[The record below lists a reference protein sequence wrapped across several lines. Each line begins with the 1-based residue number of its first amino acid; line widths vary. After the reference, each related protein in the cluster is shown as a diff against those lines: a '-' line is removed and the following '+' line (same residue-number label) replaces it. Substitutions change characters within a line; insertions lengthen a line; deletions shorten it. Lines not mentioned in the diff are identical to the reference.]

1 MIDPNSPQPPA
12 RPPVSARDLAT
23 GHSATEIASA
33 AIAKAEPLLAHA
45 DALPVGTKLGEFE
58 VLSLLGVGGFGMV
71 YRAYDHSLHRTVAI
85 KEYMPSAMAGRS
97 QGLTMAT
104 RSSTDQQTLITG
116 LRSFVSE
123 ARLLA
128 QFDHPSLVKVYR
140 FWEANNTAY
149 MAMPLYRGVTL
160 RQARLLLQRPPS
172 EEWLR
177 TVLWAIL
184 GALEYLHEN
193 NIVHRDVSPDNI
205 FLQEL
210 GPPVLLD
217 LGAARRTISETSHR
231 HTAILKV
238 NYAPIEQY
246 AGAGDMRQGPWTDL
260 YSVAAVVHGCLCN
273 EPPLPATFRVLRD
286 RMPTFTSVAK
296 TVENHFGQTYSD
308 EFVATVEHAMAIQP
322 QNRPQSVQAFR
333 DEMNLQPPEDIQ
345 HFAWAEGFSVFST
358 LAAAPADS
366 AAEHAT
372 AERQKA
378 RTQTADMTPTQD
390 TRFEPD
396 RTILMAHPSVTH
408 GPEQTP
414 TPDTRFEPDNTIV
427 MARPSATKE
436 PQRAPIPDTGFEPD
450 RTILMPHPSVSHV
463 HDQAEFSATQVLAP
477 ESAKSLEELAPAAV
491 ASASKPN
498 RWLFAGAVCVGLIGL
513 GLWFAGSGDGSYMGS
528 NDPGGT
534 MASRTLPIP
543 VPETGSGSETIL
555 PASPSPSAAAS
566 APAVVTADATALA
579 TAMAASQAATAVAAP
594 ATAASAAVAVASA
607 PLPAASAAQTATQN
621 TASAAARRAA
631 QAARLSSSAPSA
643 PQTAATSTPSDSPAQ
658 TNNNPRI
665 EPTSASAPARA
676 PVATVATTPARASP
690 QTACAEASFL
700 TRPMCIFN
708 ECEKPEFTRLPFCV
722 ENRRR
727 LVESQQRNQNQ

>member
-1 MIDPNSPQPPA
+1 MIAPSSTPPLAGPLVSVRDPASGH
-12 RPPVSARDLAT
+12 SA
-23 GHSATEIASA
+23 SATEIASA
-33 AIAKAEPLLAHA
+33 AIAKAEPVLAHA

-58 VLSLLGVGGFGMV
+58 ILSLLGVGGFGMV

-149 MAMPLYRGVTL
+149 MSMPLYRGVTL
-160 RQARLLLQRPPS
+160 RQARLLMQRPPS

-184 GALEYLHEN
+184 GALKYLHEN

-296 TVENHFGQTYSD
+296 TVESHFGQTYSHA
-308 EFVATVEHAMAIQP
+308 FVATIEHAMAIQP
-322 QNRPQSVQAFR
+322 QNRPQSVQAFC
-333 DEMNLQPPEDIQ
+333 DEMNLLPPDDVQ
-345 HFAWAEGFSVFST
+345 RFVWAEGLSGFSP
-358 LAAAPADS
+358 LMAAASTGVASEDT
-366 AAEHAT
+366 AT
-372 AERQKA
+372 ERK
-378 RTQTADMTPTQD
+378 RSGSKTADLSPTLD
-390 TRFEPD
+390 TSFEPE
-396 RTILMAHPSVTH
+396 H
-408 GPEQTP
+408 
-414 TPDTRFEPDNTIV
+414 
-427 MARPSATKE
+427 
-436 PQRAPIPDTGFEPD
+436 
-450 RTILMPHPSVSHV
+450 TILMPHPSVAQGREQVELSPI
-463 HDQAEFSATQVLAP
+463 DEPEFSGIGDSVPAAQEPAPIASQPPKITDGTGVVGMPKSNRWILAGAICVAVVGLALWLAGSGAGSFMGSKDLN
-477 ESAKSLEELAPAAV
+477 SAKSSAE
-491 ASASKPN
+491 ASAK
-498 RWLFAGAVCVGLIGL
+498 
-513 GLWFAGSGDGSYMGS
+513 
-528 NDPGGT
+528 GT
-534 MASRTLPIP
+534 RPLS
-543 VPETGSGSETIL
+543 VPETGPGSETII
-555 PASPSPSAAAS
+555 SVKPSPSITAAADASSVAQTATASLSASAPGAATSAPVVAAS
-566 APAVVTADATALA
+566 APL
-579 TAMAASQAATAVAAP
+579 
-594 ATAASAAVAVASA
+594 SA
-607 PLPAASAAQTATQN
+607 
-621 TASAAARRAA
+621 ASAAARRAA
-631 QAARLSSSAPSA
+631 QAAKLPSSADSPSQA
-643 PQTAATSTPSDSPAQ
+643 SVGTVNASTSTGATSPG
-658 TNNNPRI
+658 NNNQRS
-665 EPTSASAPARA
+665 EPASVAAPARA
-676 PVATVATTPARASP
+676 PVSGVAPATAAAPARGGP
-690 QTACAEASFL
+690 QAACSEANFL

-708 ECEKPEFTRLPFCV
+708 ECEKPEYTKLPFCV

-727 LVESQQRNQNQ
+727 LQENQQRNQNQ

>member
-1 MIDPNSPQPPA
+1 MNDPLAPNQLPTPA
-12 RPPVSARDLAT
+12 PHHGESAAQVSVGVSA
-23 GHSATEIASA
+23 HPSATEIASA
-33 AIAKAEPLLAHA
+33 AIAKAEPVLAHA

-149 MAMPLYRGVTL
+149 MSMPLYRGVTL

-184 GALEYLHEN
+184 GALKYLHEN

-217 LGAARRTISETSHR
+217 LGAARRTITETSHR

-260 YSVAAVVHGCLCN
+260 YSVAAVIHGCLCN

-286 RMPTFTSVAK
+286 RMPTFSSVAK
-296 TVENHFGQTYSD
+296 TVESHFGQTYTD
-308 EFVATVEHAMAIQP
+308 EFVATIERAMAIQP
-322 QNRPQSVQAFR
+322 QNRPQSVQAFC
-333 DEMNLQPPEDIQ
+333 DEMGLQPPEDIQ
-345 HFAWAEGFSVFST
+345 HFAWAEGISVFTPLTAIPSAQ
-358 LAAAPADS
+358 LAS
-366 AAEHAT
+366 EGGAAEPS
-372 AERQKA
+372 ERLSK
-378 RTQTADMTPTQD
+378 TADLSPTLD
-390 TRFEPD
+390 TSFEP
-396 RTILMAHPSVTH
+396 
-408 GPEQTP
+408 E
-414 TPDTRFEPDNTIV
+414 
-427 MARPSATKE
+427 
-436 PQRAPIPDTGFEPD
+436 
-450 RTILMPHPSVSHV
+450 RTILMPHPSVA
-463 HDQAEFSATQVLAP
+463 QARERVELSPAQDSVFSGLAESVPAVQAPELPSANPSDSATLA
-477 ESAKSLEELAPAAV
+477 ET
-491 ASASKPN
+491 ASISKPKG
-498 RWLFAGAVCVGLIGL
+498 WLFAAAAAVGIIGL
-513 GLWFAGSGDGSYMGS
+513 ALWLGAGSFMGS
-528 NDPGGT
+528 KDAGSVVAT
-534 MASRTLPIP
+534 RALP
-543 VPETGSGSETIL
+543 VPETGPGSETII

-566 APAVVTADATALA
+566 VAIA
-579 TAMAASQAATAVAAP
+579 AASASAAAP
-594 ATAASAAVAVASA
+594 AQAAVASAAAAATVGVASA
-607 PLPAASAAQTATQN
+607 PLSAASVAQAAASAT
-621 TASAAARRAA
+621 ARRAA
-631 QAARLSSSAPSA
+631 QAAKMPS
-643 PQTAATSTPSDSPAQ
+643 STPSSGITASTTSTTSPSAD
-658 TNNNPRI
+658 
-665 EPTSASAPARA
+665 TSASNSNQRSEPAPGTVPARTSA
-676 PVATVATTPARASP
+676 SNVATTPARGGP
-690 QTACAEASFL
+690 QAACAEANFL
-700 TRPMCIFN
+700 IRPMCIFN

>member
-1 MIDPNSPQPPA
+1 MIDPTPPQQPT
-12 RPPVSARDLAT
+12 RPLDSIRDADA
-23 GHSATEIASA
+23 GYSQSATEIASA
-33 AIAKAEPLLAHA
+33 AIAKAEPALAHA

-149 MAMPLYRGVTL
+149 MSMPLYRGVTL

-260 YSVAAVVHGCLCN
+260 YSVAAVVHGCMCN

-296 TVENHFGQTYSD
+296 TVESHFGQTYSD

-333 DEMNLQPPEDIQ
+333 DEMNLLPPEDIQ
-345 HFAWAEGFSVFST
+345 HFAWAEGFSAF
-358 LAAAPADS
+358 APLTAGS
-366 AAEHAT
+366 AADLGTEEVAT
-372 AERQKA
+372 ERKKPA
-378 RTQTADMTPTQD
+378 TKTADMTPTLD
-390 TRFEPD
+390 TSFEPD
-396 RTILMAHPSVTH
+396 RTVVM
-408 GPEQTP
+408 P
-414 TPDTRFEPDNTIV
+414 TADISFEPE
-427 MARPSATKE
+427 S
-436 PQRAPIPDTGFEPD
+436 
-450 RTILMPHPSVSHV
+450 TILMPHPSMAHSRDRV
-463 HDQAEFSATQVLAP
+463 EFSAMQAP
-477 ESAKSLEELAPAAV
+477 QFSGTANSVPAAQTHAPKSSKPLENAQLPGAV
-491 ASASKPN
+491 TASKPN
-498 RWLFAGAVCVGLIGL
+498 RWLFAGAVGVGLIGL
-513 GLWFAGSGDGSYMGS
+513 ALWLGGSGGGSSMGS
-528 NDPGGT
+528 KDPGDT
-534 MASRTLPIP
+534 SATRPLP
-543 VPETGSGSETIL
+543 VPETGPGSETIIS
-555 PASPSPSAAAS
+555 ASPSPSVAAS
-566 APAVVTADATALA
+566 AAALA
-579 TAMAASQAATAVAAP
+579 ASANVTPLAQVTSASAA
-594 ATAASAAVAVASA
+594 ATAASAPVAVASA
-607 PLPAASAAQTATQN
+607 PLSAASSAQLA
-621 TASAAARRAA
+621 ASAAARRAA
-631 QAARLSSSAPSA
+631 LAAKLPSTASSASP
-643 PQTAATSTPSDSPAQ
+643 TAATSNPTDSTSQ
-658 TNNNPRI
+658 TNNSQRI
-665 EPTSASAPARA
+665 EPPSGSVPARA
-676 PVATVATTPARASP
+676 PAAPVAPTPVRGGP
-690 QTACAEASFL
+690 QVACAEASFL

>member
-1 MIDPNSPQPPA
+1 MIDPSLPQPPA
-12 RPPVSARDLAT
+12 QPPVPASPGLSALPAGAPAAT
-23 GHSATEIASA
+23 ASATEIASA
-33 AIAKAEPLLAHA
+33 AMAKREPPLMHA

-58 VLSLLGVGGFGMV
+58 ILSLLGVGGFGMV

-149 MAMPLYRGVTL
+149 MSMPLYRGMTL
-160 RQARLLLQRPPS
+160 RQARSLLRSPPT

-184 GALEYLHEN
+184 GALKYLHEN

-217 LGAARRTISETSHR
+217 LGAARRTITDTSHR

-260 YSVAAVVHGCLCN
+260 YSVAAVIHGCLCN

-296 TVENHFGQTYSD
+296 TVETHFGQLYSA
-308 EFVATVEHAMAIQP
+308 EFVRAIEHAMAIQP
-322 QNRPQSVQAFR
+322 QNRPQSVQDFC
-333 DEMNLQPPEDIQ
+333 DEMNLHPPEDIQ
-345 HFAWAEGFSVFST
+345 RFAWADGIST
-358 LAAAPADS
+358 FAALAAADPP
-366 AAEHAT
+366 AAEPPA
-372 AERQKA
+372 AEQAEA
-378 RTQTADMTPTQD
+378 RGKTADMSPTLD
-390 TRFEPD
+390 TSFEH
-396 RTILMAHPSVTH
+396 TV
-408 GPEQTP
+408 
-414 TPDTRFEPDNTIV
+414 
-427 MARPSATKE
+427 
-436 PQRAPIPDTGFEPD
+436 
-450 RTILMPHPSVSHV
+450 LMPHASPNHGKRADDTNESLPMSDPEFATMAEAPSSN
-463 HDQAEFSATQVLAP
+463 QASAAALKSATNVGTNI
-477 ESAKSLEELAPAAV
+477 
-491 ASASKPN
+491 N
-498 RWLFAGAVCVGLIGL
+498 RWVFALVACLGLIGL
-513 GLWFAGSGDGSYMGS
+513 GLWVGGGSTISVK
-528 NDPGGT
+528 NT
-534 MASRTLPIP
+534 EAVTASRSAP
-543 VPETGSGSETIL
+543 VPDSGPGSETIIASGPSV
-555 PASPSPSAAAS
+555 PASAVAKAASATQAMVPSPALGASAAAS
-566 APAVVTADATALA
+566 APAS
-579 TAMAASQAATAVAAP
+579 AASV
-594 ATAASAAVAVASA
+594 
-607 PLPAASAAQTATQN
+607 PLSAASAAQAAASAVARKAAAAAKMP
-621 TASAAARRAA
+621 ASAANTSQTATASTSANTKPEAA
-631 QAARLSSSAPSA
+631 TVGNEQRGESAPGTVPARQSA
-643 PQTAATSTPSDSPAQ
+643 NASTA
-658 TNNNPRI
+658 
-665 EPTSASAPARA
+665 APARGG
-676 PVATVATTPARASP
+676 P
-690 QTACAEASFL
+690 QAACAEANFL

-708 ECEKPEFTRLPFCV
+708 QCEKPEFTKLPFCV

-727 LVESQQRNQNQ
+727 LQESQRNQNQ

>member
-1 MIDPNSPQPPA
+1 MIDPFDPQQTTKLTVSTGDPA
-12 RPPVSARDLAT
+12 AGRSATA
-23 GHSATEIASA
+23 SSTEIASA

-149 MAMPLYRGVTL
+149 MSMPLYRGVTL

-177 TVLWAIL
+177 IVLWAIL
-184 GALEYLHEN
+184 GALKYLHEN

-217 LGAARRTISETSHR
+217 LGAARRTITETSHR

-260 YSVAAVVHGCLCN
+260 YSVAAVIHGCLCN

-296 TVENHFGQTYSD
+296 TVESHFGPSYSD
-308 EFVATVEHAMAIQP
+308 EFVAAIEHAMAIQP
-322 QNRPQSVQAFR
+322 QNRPQSVQAFC
-333 DEMNLQPPEDIQ
+333 DEMALLPPEDIQ
-345 HFAWAEGFSVFST
+345 AFAWAESFSVFSP
-358 LAAAPADS
+358 LMALS
-366 AAEHAT
+366 ASESTPEVAT
-372 AERQKA
+372 AEPIKPS
-378 RTQTADMTPTQD
+378 TKTADLSPTQD
-390 TRFEPD
+390 MSAD
-396 RTILMAHPSVTH
+396 
-408 GPEQTP
+408 PE
-414 TPDTRFEPDNTIV
+414 
-427 MARPSATKE
+427 
-436 PQRAPIPDTGFEPD
+436 
-450 RTILMPHPSVSHV
+450 RTILMPHPSVAQGRERVEVEPMS
-463 HDQAEFSATQVLAP
+463 DPEFSGLG
-477 ESAKSLEELAPAAV
+477 ESVPGSDTFVSAPARTT
-491 ASASKPN
+491 SESSKSPKQN
-498 RWLFAGAVCVGLIGL
+498 RWLFAGVVCAGLLGL
-513 GLWFAGSGDGSYMGS
+513 GLWLGGGSLMGS
-528 NDPGGT
+528 KEG
-534 MASRTLPIP
+534 ASAVTTRPLP
-543 VPETGSGSETIL
+543 VPETGPGSETIIAST
-555 PASPSPSAAAS
+555 PATTASAAAS
-566 APAVVTADATALA
+566 NASA
-579 TAMAASQAATAVAAP
+579 AASGSVL
-594 ATAASAAVAVASA
+594 AASAASGAASAATSVASA
-607 PLPAASAAQTATQN
+607 PVLAASAPVSAASAAQAA
-621 TASAAARRAA
+621 ASATARRATL
-631 QAARLSSSAPSA
+631 AAAKPPSSAPSVGQAAGTTANTSAQSDNAALNNSQRTDPA
-643 PQTAATSTPSDSPAQ
+643 PGTVPARMPASTAASQ
-658 TNNNPRI
+658 
-665 EPTSASAPARA
+665 PARGG
-676 PVATVATTPARASP
+676 P
-690 QTACAEASFL
+690 QAACAEANFL

-708 ECEKPEFTRLPFCV
+708 ECEKPEFTKLPFCV
-722 ENRRR
+722 ENRKR
-727 LVESQQRNQNQ
+727 LQDSQRNQNQ

>member
-1 MIDPNSPQPPA
+1 MIDPTSPQPPA
-12 RPPVSARDLAT
+12 RPLVSARDPAA
-23 GHSATEIASA
+23 GHSAHASATEIASA
-33 AIAKAEPLLAHA
+33 AIAKAEPVLAHA
-45 DALPVGTKLGEFE
+45 DALPDGTKLGEFE
-58 VLSLLGVGGFGMV
+58 ILSLLGVGGFGMV

-149 MAMPLYRGVTL
+149 MSMPLYRGVTL
-160 RQARLLLQRPPS
+160 RQARLLLQRPPT

-184 GALEYLHEN
+184 GALKYLHEN

-260 YSVAAVVHGCLCN
+260 YSVAAVVHGCMCN

-286 RMPTFTSVAK
+286 RMPTFSSVAK
-296 TVENHFGQTYSD
+296 TVEAHFGQTYSD
-308 EFVATVEHAMAIQP
+308 EFVATIEHAMAIQP
-322 QNRPQSVQAFR
+322 QNRPQSVQAFC
-333 DEMNLQPPEDIQ
+333 DEMALESPEDIQ
-345 HFAWAEGFSVFST
+345 RFVWADGFSAFAALT
-358 LAAAPADS
+358 EQAAAELSTED
-366 AAEHAT
+366 AAAT
-372 AERQKA
+372 RKKPGSK
-378 RTQTADMTPTQD
+378 TADLTPTLD
-390 TRFEPD
+390 TNFEP
-396 RTILMAHPSVTH
+396 
-408 GPEQTP
+408 E
-414 TPDTRFEPDNTIV
+414 
-427 MARPSATKE
+427 
-436 PQRAPIPDTGFEPD
+436 
-450 RTILMPHPSVSHV
+450 RTILMPHPSVAQGQERVELSAME
-463 HDQAEFSATQVLAP
+463 DSEFSGIGNSVPDAQAVAP
-477 ESAKSLEELAPAAV
+477 KSSKSSKSAKPPRQV
-491 ASASKPN
+491 TASKPN

-513 GLWFAGSGDGSYMGS
+513 ALWLGGSGGGSLMGS
-528 NDPGGT
+528 KNSSGT
-534 MASRTLPIP
+534 SATRPLP
-543 VPETGSGSETIL
+543 VPETGPGSETIIS
-555 PASPSPSAAAS
+555 ASPSPSAAAS
-566 APAVVTADATALA
+566 ATALPSADATALVP
-579 TAMAASQAATAVAAP
+579 S
-594 ATAASAAVAVASA
+594 AVASA
-607 PLPAASAAQTATQN
+607 PVAAASTPLSAASAAQAA
-621 TASAAARRAA
+621 ASAAARRAA
-631 QAARLSSSAPSA
+631 LAAKLPSSAASA
-643 PQTAATSTPSDSPAQ
+643 SQSAAANPNTPADAAATGNNQRSEPAPG
-658 TNNNPRI
+658 TVPARM
-665 EPTSASAPARA
+665 PTSNAATAPAPARS
-676 PVATVATTPARASP
+676 SP
-690 QTACAEASFL
+690 QAACAEANFF

-722 ENRRR
+722 ENRKR
-727 LVESQQRNQNQ
+727 LVESQQRNQNP

>member
-1 MIDPNSPQPPA
+1 MIDPSPPQPPA
-12 RPPVSARDLAT
+12 RPLVSARDPAE
-23 GHSATEIASA
+23 GHSVHASATEIASA
-33 AIAKAEPLLAHA
+33 AIAKAEPVLAHA

-58 VLSLLGVGGFGMV
+58 ILSLLGVGGFGMV

-149 MAMPLYRGVTL
+149 MSMPLYRGVTL
-160 RQARLLLQRPPS
+160 RQARLLLQRPPN

-184 GALEYLHEN
+184 GALKYLHEN

-217 LGAARRTISETSHR
+217 LGAARRTITETSHR

-296 TVENHFGQTYSD
+296 TVESHFGQTYSD
-308 EFVATVEHAMAIQP
+308 GFVAAIEHAMAIQP
-322 QNRPQSVQAFR
+322 QNRQQSVQAFC
-333 DEMNLQPPEDIQ
+333 DEMNLAAPEDIQ
-345 HFAWAEGFSVFST
+345 RFAWAEGFSAFAPLTAMPSAE
-358 LAAAPADS
+358 LAAEDT
-366 AAEHAT
+366 AA
-372 AERQKA
+372 A
-378 RTQTADMTPTQD
+378 RKKPGTKTADLTPTLD
-390 TRFEPD
+390 TSFEP
-396 RTILMAHPSVTH
+396 
-408 GPEQTP
+408 E
-414 TPDTRFEPDNTIV
+414 
-427 MARPSATKE
+427 
-436 PQRAPIPDTGFEPD
+436 
-450 RTILMPHPSVSHV
+450 RTILMPHPSVAQGRERV
-463 HDQAEFSATQVLAP
+463 ELAAADDPEFSGIGNSV
-477 ESAKSLEELAPAAV
+477 PAAQALATKPAKPPKKV
-491 ASASKPN
+491 KPPGPPTASKPN

-513 GLWFAGSGDGSYMGS
+513 GLWLGGGSLTGSKDSGS
-528 NDPGGT
+528 SVATRP
-534 MASRTLPIP
+534 LP
-543 VPETGSGSETIL
+543 VPESGPGSETIL
-555 PASPSPSAAAS
+555 PSSPNPSANSPVAAAS
-566 APAVVTADATALA
+566 AATP
-579 TAMAASQAATAVAAP
+579 AVAAL
-594 ATAASAAVAVASA
+594 TGASAPTLVASA
-607 PLPAASAAQTATQN
+607 PLSAASAAQAA
-621 TASAAARRAA
+621 ASAAARKAA
-631 QAARLSSSAPSA
+631 MVAKLPSSAASASPS
-643 PQTAATSTPSDSPAQ
+643 TAGV
-658 TNNNPRI
+658 TNAN
-665 EPTSASAPARA
+665 TSADTGAQSNGQRSDPAPSIAPAR
-676 PVATVATTPARASP
+676 TPASNGPNAPPRGGP
-690 QTACAEASFL
+690 QAACAEANFF

-708 ECEKPEFTRLPFCV
+708 ECEKPEFTKLPFCI

-727 LVESQQRNQNQ
+727 LQESQRNQN

>member
-1 MIDPNSPQPPA
+1 MIDPSSTQPLAGPLVSVRDPA
-12 RPPVSARDLAT
+12 S
-23 GHSATEIASA
+23 GHSASATEMASA

-58 VLSLLGVGGFGMV
+58 ILSLLGVGGFGMV

-149 MAMPLYRGVTL
+149 MSMPLYRGVTL
-160 RQARLLLQRPPS
+160 RQARLLMQRPPS

-184 GALEYLHEN
+184 GALKYLHEN

-296 TVENHFGQTYSD
+296 TVESHFGQTYSD
-308 EFVATVEHAMAIQP
+308 AFVSTIEHAMAIQP
-322 QNRPQSVQAFR
+322 QNRPQSVQAFC
-333 DEMNLQPPEDIQ
+333 DEMNLLPPDDVQ
-345 HFAWAEGFSVFST
+345 RFAWAEGLSGFSP
-358 LAAAPADS
+358 LMAAASTGLAPED
-366 AAEHAT
+366 AT
-372 AERQKA
+372 TERKQSGSK
-378 RTQTADMTPTQD
+378 TADLSPTVD
-390 TRFEPD
+390 NSFEP
-396 RTILMAHPSVTH
+396 
-408 GPEQTP
+408 E
-414 TPDTRFEPDNTIV
+414 
-427 MARPSATKE
+427 
-436 PQRAPIPDTGFEPD
+436 
-450 RTILMPHPSVSHV
+450 RTILMPHPSVEQGRERVELSPM
-463 HDQAEFSATQVLAP
+463 DDPEFSGLGDSVLAAQ
-477 ESAKSLEELAPAAV
+477 ESATNPPQKKITDGAGIFGMPKS
-491 ASASKPN
+491 N
-498 RWLFAGAVCVGLIGL
+498 RWVFAGAICVAVVGLA
-513 GLWFAGSGDGSYMGS
+513 LWLAGSGAGSSMGS
-528 NDPGGT
+528 KDLNSAKATRP
-534 MASRTLPIP
+534 LP
-543 VPETGSGSETIL
+543 VPETGPGSETII
-555 PASPSPSAAAS
+555 SVKPSPSITAAADVSAVAQSATASSSASAPGAAAS
-566 APAVVTADATALA
+566 APVVA
-579 TAMAASQAATAVAAP
+579 
-594 ATAASAAVAVASA
+594 ASA
-607 PLPAASAAQTATQN
+607 PLSAASAAQTA
-621 TASAAARRAA
+621 ASAAARRAA
-631 QAARLSSSAPSA
+631 QAAKLSSSAANP
-643 PQTAATSTPSDSPAQ
+643 SPAAEGTGNASTSAGGTVPGNSNQ
-658 TNNNPRI
+658 RS
-665 EPTSASAPARA
+665 EPTPVAAPARA
-676 PVATVATTPARASP
+676 PVTGAATAAAPARSGP
-690 QTACAEASFL
+690 QAACAEANFL

-708 ECEKPEFTRLPFCV
+708 ECEKPEFTKLPFCV

-727 LVESQQRNQNQ
+727 LQESQRNQNQ

>member
-1 MIDPNSPQPPA
+1 MIDPTPPQPPT
-12 RPPVSARDLAT
+12 RPLDGTRDAAA
-23 GHSATEIASA
+23 GHSQSATEIASA
-33 AIAKAEPLLAHA
+33 AIAKAEPALAHA

-58 VLSLLGVGGFGMV
+58 ILSLLGVGGFGMV

-149 MAMPLYRGVTL
+149 MSMPLYRGVTL

-217 LGAARRTISETSHR
+217 LGAARRTMSETSHR

-260 YSVAAVVHGCLCN
+260 YSVAAVVHGCMCN

-296 TVENHFGQTYSD
+296 TVESHFGQTYSH

-322 QNRPQSVQAFR
+322 QNRPQSVQAFC
-333 DEMNLQPPEDIQ
+333 DEMNLLPPEDIQ
-345 HFAWAEGFSVFST
+345 HFAWAEGFSAF
-358 LAAAPADS
+358 APLTAGS
-366 AAEHAT
+366 AADLGTEEVAT
-372 AERQKA
+372 ERKKPA
-378 RTQTADMTPTQD
+378 TKTADMTPTLD
-390 TRFEPD
+390 TSFEPD
-396 RTILMAHPSVTH
+396 RTVVM
-408 GPEQTP
+408 P
-414 TPDTRFEPDNTIV
+414 TADISFEP
-427 MARPSATKE
+427 E
-436 PQRAPIPDTGFEPD
+436 
-450 RTILMPHPSVSHV
+450 RTILIPHPSVAHSRDRV
-463 HDQAEFSATQVLAP
+463 EFSAMEAP
-477 ESAKSLEELAPAAV
+477 QFSGTANSVPAAQTHAPTSSKPLENAKTPGAV
-491 ASASKPN
+491 TASKPN
-498 RWLFAGAVCVGLIGL
+498 RWLFAGAVGVGLIGL
-513 GLWFAGSGDGSYMGS
+513 ALWLGGSGGGSSIGS
-528 NDPGGT
+528 KDPGDT
-534 MASRTLPIP
+534 SATRPLP
-543 VPETGSGSETIL
+543 VPETGPGSETIIS
-555 PASPSPSAAAS
+555 ASPSPSVAASAAAAAAS
-566 APAVVTADATALA
+566 ANATPLAQVTSAS
-579 TAMAASQAATAVAAP
+579 AA
-594 ATAASAAVAVASA
+594 ATAASAPVAVASA
-607 PLPAASAAQTATQN
+607 PLSAASSAQLA
-621 TASAAARRAA
+621 ASAAARRAA
-631 QAARLSSSAPSA
+631 LAAKLPSTASSASP
-643 PQTAATSTPSDSPAQ
+643 TAATSNPTDSTSQ
-658 TNNNPRI
+658 TNNSQRI
-665 EPTSASAPARA
+665 EPALGSVPARA
-676 PVATVATTPARASP
+676 PAAPTAPTPVRGGP
-690 QTACAEASFL
+690 QIACAEASFL

>member
-1 MIDPNSPQPPA
+1 MIDSNSAQPPA
-12 RPPVSARDLAT
+12 GPPARARDPAA

-85 KEYMPSAMAGRS
+85 KEYMPAAMAGRS

-149 MAMPLYRGVTL
+149 MSMPLYRGVTL
-160 RQARLLLQRPPS
+160 RQARLLLHRPPS

-345 HFAWAEGFSVFST
+345 HFAWAEGFSVFSPLT
-358 LAAAPADS
+358 PVSPADLSPES
-366 AAEHAT
+366 ATTES
-372 AERQKA
+372 QNA
-378 RTQTADMTPTQD
+378 RTQTADMTPTLD
-390 TRFEPD
+390 TSFEPD
-396 RTILMAHPSVTH
+396 RTILMALPSVAQ
-408 GPEQTP
+408 GPKQTP
-414 TPDTRFEPDNTIV
+414 APDTH
-427 MARPSATKE
+427 
-436 PQRAPIPDTGFEPD
+436 FEPD
-450 RTILMPHPSVSHV
+450 RTILMPYPSMAHSRDRVELPAT
-463 HDQAEFSATQVLAP
+463 QAPAPEFSNPPEESTALRVAT
-477 ESAKSLEELAPAAV
+477 
-491 ASASKPN
+491 SKPN
-498 RWLFAGAVCVGLIGL
+498 RWLFAGVVCVGLIGL
-513 GLWFAGSGDGSYMGS
+513 GLWLAGSGDGSFMGS
-528 NDPGGT
+528 NRPSGT
-534 MASRTLPIP
+534 MASRTLPVP
-543 VPETGSGSETIL
+543 VPETGPGSEMIL
-555 PASPSPSAAAS
+555 PASPSPAATAS
-566 APAVVTADATALA
+566 ATAAPAADSKALPKA
-579 TAMAASQAATAVAAP
+579 IAESQAATAALSP
-594 ATAASAAVAVASA
+594 ATAASAPVAVASA
-607 PLPAASAAQTATQN
+607 PLSAASVAQAAAQ
-621 TASAAARRAA
+621 SAARRAA
-631 QAARLSSSAPSA
+631 LAAKLPSSGAIASQAG
-643 PQTAATSTPSDSPAQ
+643 ATITPPESTAQ

-665 EPTSASAPARA
+665 ESASTSAPARA
-676 PVATVATTPARASP
+676 PAPPARASP

>member
-1 MIDPNSPQPPA
+1 MIDPTPPQQPT
-12 RPPVSARDLAT
+12 RPLDSIRDADA
-23 GHSATEIASA
+23 GYSQSATEIASA
-33 AIAKAEPLLAHA
+33 AIAKAEPALAHA

-149 MAMPLYRGVTL
+149 MSMPLYRGVTL

-260 YSVAAVVHGCLCN
+260 YSVAAVVHGCMCN

-296 TVENHFGQTYSD
+296 TVESHFGQTYSD

-333 DEMNLQPPEDIQ
+333 DEMNLLPPEDIQ
-345 HFAWAEGFSVFST
+345 HFAWAEGFSAF
-358 LAAAPADS
+358 APLTAGS
-366 AAEHAT
+366 AADLGTEEVAT
-372 AERQKA
+372 ERKKPA
-378 RTQTADMTPTQD
+378 TKTADMTPTLD
-390 TRFEPD
+390 TSFEPD
-396 RTILMAHPSVTH
+396 RTVVM
-408 GPEQTP
+408 P
-414 TPDTRFEPDNTIV
+414 TADISFEPE
-427 MARPSATKE
+427 S
-436 PQRAPIPDTGFEPD
+436 
-450 RTILMPHPSVSHV
+450 TILMPHPSMAHSRDRV
-463 HDQAEFSATQVLAP
+463 EFSAMQAP
-477 ESAKSLEELAPAAV
+477 QFSGTANSVPAAQTHAPKSSKPLENAQLPGAV
-491 ASASKPN
+491 TASKPN
-498 RWLFAGAVCVGLIGL
+498 RWLFAGAVGVGLIGL
-513 GLWFAGSGDGSYMGS
+513 ALWLGGSGGGSSMGS
-528 NDPGGT
+528 KDPGDT
-534 MASRTLPIP
+534 SATRPLP
-543 VPETGSGSETIL
+543 VPETGPGSETIIS
-555 PASPSPSAAAS
+555 ASPSPSVAAS
-566 APAVVTADATALA
+566 AAALA
-579 TAMAASQAATAVAAP
+579 ASANVTPLAQVTSASAA
-594 ATAASAAVAVASA
+594 ATAASAPVAVASA
-607 PLPAASAAQTATQN
+607 PLSAASSAQLA
-621 TASAAARRAA
+621 ASAAARRAA
-631 QAARLSSSAPSA
+631 LAAKLPSTASSASP
-643 PQTAATSTPSDSPAQ
+643 TAATSNPTDSTSQ
-658 TNNNPRI
+658 TNNSQRI
-665 EPTSASAPARA
+665 EPPSGSVPARA
-676 PVATVATTPARASP
+676 PAAPTAPTPVRGGP
-690 QTACAEASFL
+690 QVACAEASFL

>member
-1 MIDPNSPQPPA
+1 MIDSTSPQPPT
-12 RPPVSARDLAT
+12 RPLVSSRDPGA
-23 GHSATEIASA
+23 GHSHSHSASEIASA
-33 AIAKAEPLLAHA
+33 AIAKAEPVLAHA

-58 VLSLLGVGGFGMV
+58 ILSLLGVGGFGMV

-149 MAMPLYRGVTL
+149 MSMPLYRGVTL
-160 RQARLLLQRPPS
+160 RQARLLLPRPPS

-205 FLQEL
+205 FLQDL

-260 YSVAAVVHGCLCN
+260 YSMAAVVHGCLCN

-322 QNRPQSVQAFR
+322 QNRPQSVRAFF

-345 HFAWAEGFSVFST
+345 HFVWAEGFSVFSA
-358 LAAAPADS
+358 LAPASPADLAPDDAS
-366 AAEHAT
+366 

-378 RTQTADMTPTQD
+378 RTQTADMTPTLD
-390 TRFEPD
+390 TSFEPD
-396 RTILMAHPSVTH
+396 STI
-408 GPEQTP
+408 
-414 TPDTRFEPDNTIV
+414 I
-427 MARPSATKE
+427 MARPSAAKE
-436 PQRAPIPDTGFEPD
+436 PQRAPLADISFEPD
-450 RTILMPHPSVSHV
+450 RTILMPRPSVAHSR
-463 HDQAEFSATQVLAP
+463 DRDEFSATQVLAP
-477 ESAKSLEELAPAAV
+477 ESSKPPEELPPPGATT
-491 ASASKPN
+491 ASKPN
-498 RWLFAGAVCVGLIGL
+498 RWLFAGAVCVALIGL
-513 GLWFAGSGDGSYMGS
+513 GLWLAGSGDGSSSGAKE
-528 NDPGGT
+528 PGGT
-534 MASRTLPIP
+534 MATRTLS
-543 VPETGSGSETIL
+543 VPETGPGSETIL
-555 PASPSPSAAAS
+555 SASPSPSPTASATVATTADSTALPTAIAASQAVATAVLAPAVAAS
-566 APAVVTADATALA
+566 APVALA
-579 TAMAASQAATAVAAP
+579 SAALS
-594 ATAASAAVAVASA
+594 AASA
-607 PLPAASAAQTATQN
+607 TQ
-621 TASAAARRAA
+621 AAARRAA
-631 QAARLSSSAPSA
+631 LAAKLPSPA
-643 PQTAATSTPSDSPAQ
+643 ASTPQVAATGTPPDSTAQ
-658 TNNNPRI
+658 TNNSQRV
-665 EPTSASAPARA
+665 EPAPGSVPARA
-676 PVATVATTPARASP
+676 PVATAATTPARASP
-690 QTACAEASFL
+690 QAACAEASFL

-708 ECEKPEFTRLPFCV
+708 ECEKPEFTRLTFCI

-727 LVESQQRNQNQ
+727 LVESQQRNQNP

>member
-1 MIDPNSPQPPA
+1 MIDSNSAQPPA
-12 RPPVSARDLAT
+12 GPPVSARDPTA

-85 KEYMPSAMAGRS
+85 KEYMPAAMAGRS

-149 MAMPLYRGVTL
+149 MSMPLYRGVTL
-160 RQARLLLQRPPS
+160 RQARLLLHRPPS

-345 HFAWAEGFSVFST
+345 HFAWAEGFSVFSPLT
-358 LAAAPADS
+358 PVSPADLSPES
-366 AAEHAT
+366 ATTEP
-372 AERQKA
+372 QKA
-378 RTQTADMTPTQD
+378 RTQTADMTPTLD
-390 TRFEPD
+390 TSFEPD
-396 RTILMAHPSVTH
+396 RTILMALPSVAQ
-408 GPEQTP
+408 GPKQTP
-414 TPDTRFEPDNTIV
+414 APDTH
-427 MARPSATKE
+427 
-436 PQRAPIPDTGFEPD
+436 FEPD
-450 RTILMPHPSVSHV
+450 RTILMPHPSVAHSRDRV
-463 HDQAEFSATQVLAP
+463 EFPATQAPAPEFSNPPEESTPPRVAT
-477 ESAKSLEELAPAAV
+477 
-491 ASASKPN
+491 ASKPN
-498 RWLFAGAVCVGLIGL
+498 RWLFAGVVCVGLIGL
-513 GLWFAGSGDGSYMGS
+513 GLWLAGLGDGSFMGS
-528 NDPGGT
+528 NHPSGT
-534 MASRTLPIP
+534 MASRTLPVP
-543 VPETGSGSETIL
+543 VPETGPGSETIL
-555 PASPSPSAAAS
+555 PASPSPAATAS
-566 APAVVTADATALA
+566 ATAAPAADSKALPKA
-579 TAMAASQAATAVAAP
+579 IAESQAATAALPP
-594 ATAASAAVAVASA
+594 ATAASAPVAVASA
-607 PLPAASAAQTATQN
+607 PLSAASVAQA
-621 TASAAARRAA
+621 AA
-631 QAARLSSSAPSA
+631 QAAAKRAALAAKLPSSGAIASQAGV
-643 PQTAATSTPSDSPAQ
+643 TITPPDNTAQ

-665 EPTSASAPARA
+665 ESASTSAPARA
-676 PVATVATTPARASP
+676 PAVTAPAPPARASP
-690 QTACAEASFL
+690 QIACAEASFL

>member
-1 MIDPNSPQPPA
+1 MIDPSDPLQPAPVLAGGGNLADVADGANLADRASLPA
-12 RPPVSARDLAT
+12 GRGAT
-23 GHSATEIASA
+23 ASSTEIASA

-149 MAMPLYRGVTL
+149 MSMPLYRGVTL

-177 TVLWAIL
+177 IVLWAIL
-184 GALEYLHEN
+184 GALKYLHEN

-217 LGAARRTISETSHR
+217 LGAARRTITETSHR

-260 YSVAAVVHGCLCN
+260 YSVAAVIHGCLCN

-286 RMPTFTSVAK
+286 RMPTFSSVAK
-296 TVENHFGQTYSD
+296 TVESHFGQSYSD
-308 EFVATVEHAMAIQP
+308 EFVTAIEHAMAIQP
-322 QNRPQSVQAFR
+322 QNRPQSVQAFC
-333 DEMNLQPPEDIQ
+333 DEMALLPPEDIQ
-345 HFAWAEGFSVFST
+345 AFAWAESFSVFSP
-358 LAAAPADS
+358 LMAASGLPAT
-366 AAEHAT
+366 AEVAT
-372 AERQKA
+372 AERKKPV
-378 RTQTADMTPTQD
+378 TKTADLTPTRD
-390 TRFEPD
+390 MSID
-396 RTILMAHPSVTH
+396 
-408 GPEQTP
+408 PE
-414 TPDTRFEPDNTIV
+414 
-427 MARPSATKE
+427 
-436 PQRAPIPDTGFEPD
+436 
-450 RTILMPHPSVSHV
+450 RTILMPHPSVAQERERV
-463 HDQAEFSATQVLAP
+463 ELDALPDPEFSGLG
-477 ESAKSLEELAPAAV
+477 ESVPGEP
-491 ASASKPN
+491 SKTAQPGSEVSTPN
-498 RWLFAGAVCVGLIGL
+498 RRQNLWLLAGVVCVGLIGL
-513 GLWFAGSGDGSYMGS
+513 GLWLGGGSSTGSKDS
-528 NDPGGT
+528 
-534 MASRTLPIP
+534 ASSVATRPVP
-543 VPETGSGSETIL
+543 VPETGPGSETIIAST
-555 PASPSPSAAAS
+555 PALTASAATSNASAAAGG
-566 APAVVTADATALA
+566 
-579 TAMAASQAATAVAAP
+579 AMLAASAVGG
-594 ATAASAAVAVASA
+594 AASAATSSGTSTAST
-607 PLPAASAAQTATQN
+607 PLLAASTPLSAASAAQLA
-621 TASAAARRAA
+621 ASAAARRAA
-631 QAARLSSSAPSA
+631 LAAAKPPSAAASASPPAGATANTSAQSDSAASGISQNSQRSEPAPGTVPARLPASN
-643 PQTAATSTPSDSPAQ
+643 AA
-658 TNNNPRI
+658 
-665 EPTSASAPARA
+665 APARGG
-676 PVATVATTPARASP
+676 P
-690 QTACAEASFL
+690 QAACAEANFL

-708 ECEKPEFTRLPFCV
+708 ECEKPEFTKLPFCV

-727 LVESQQRNQNQ
+727 LQDSQRNQNQ

>member
-1 MIDPNSPQPPA
+1 MIDPTPPQQPT
-12 RPPVSARDLAT
+12 RPLDSIRDADA
-23 GHSATEIASA
+23 GYSQSATEIASA
-33 AIAKAEPLLAHA
+33 AIAKAEPALAHA

-149 MAMPLYRGVTL
+149 MSMPLYRGVTL

-260 YSVAAVVHGCLCN
+260 YSVAAVVHGCMCN

-296 TVENHFGQTYSD
+296 TVESHFGQTYSD

-333 DEMNLQPPEDIQ
+333 DEMNLLPPEDIQ
-345 HFAWAEGFSVFST
+345 HFAWAEGFSAF
-358 LAAAPADS
+358 APLTAGS
-366 AAEHAT
+366 AADLGTEEVAT
-372 AERQKA
+372 ERKKPA
-378 RTQTADMTPTQD
+378 TKTADMTPTLD
-390 TRFEPD
+390 TSFEPD
-396 RTILMAHPSVTH
+396 RTVVM
-408 GPEQTP
+408 P
-414 TPDTRFEPDNTIV
+414 TADISFEPE
-427 MARPSATKE
+427 S
-436 PQRAPIPDTGFEPD
+436 
-450 RTILMPHPSVSHV
+450 TILMPHPSMAHSRDRV
-463 HDQAEFSATQVLAP
+463 EFSAMQAP
-477 ESAKSLEELAPAAV
+477 QFSGTANSVPAAQTHAPKSSKPLENAQLPGAV
-491 ASASKPN
+491 TASKPN
-498 RWLFAGAVCVGLIGL
+498 RWLFAGAVGVGLIGL
-513 GLWFAGSGDGSYMGS
+513 ALWLGGSGGGSSMGS
-528 NDPGGT
+528 KDPGDT
-534 MASRTLPIP
+534 SATRPLP
-543 VPETGSGSETIL
+543 VPETGPGSETIIS
-555 PASPSPSAAAS
+555 ASPSPSVAAS
-566 APAVVTADATALA
+566 AAALA
-579 TAMAASQAATAVAAP
+579 TSANVTPLAQVTSASAA
-594 ATAASAAVAVASA
+594 ATAASAPVAVASA
-607 PLPAASAAQTATQN
+607 PLSAASSAQLA
-621 TASAAARRAA
+621 ASAAARRAA
-631 QAARLSSSAPSA
+631 LAAKLPSTASSASP
-643 PQTAATSTPSDSPAQ
+643 TAATSNPTDSTSQ
-658 TNNNPRI
+658 TNNSQRI
-665 EPTSASAPARA
+665 EPPSGSVPARA
-676 PVATVATTPARASP
+676 PAAPVAPTPVRGGP
-690 QTACAEASFL
+690 QVACAEASFL

>member
-1 MIDPNSPQPPA
+1 MIESTSPQQPA
-12 RPPVSARDLAT
+12 RPLANTRDAAA
-23 GHSATEIASA
+23 GHSQSATEIASA
-33 AIAKAEPLLAHA
+33 AIAKAEPALAHA

-58 VLSLLGVGGFGMV
+58 ILSLLGVGGFGMV

-149 MAMPLYRGVTL
+149 MSMPLYRGVTL

-184 GALEYLHEN
+184 GALKYLHEN

-296 TVENHFGQTYSD
+296 TVESHFGQTYSD

-322 QNRPQSVQAFR
+322 QNRPQSVQAFC
-333 DEMNLQPPEDIQ
+333 DEMNLLPPEDVQ
-345 HFAWAEGFSVFST
+345 HFAWAEGFSAFAPLT
-358 LAAAPADS
+358 AAS
-366 AAEHAT
+366 AAEVAIEEV
-372 AERQKA
+372 AKERKKPGSK
-378 RTQTADMTPTQD
+378 TADMTPTLD
-390 TRFEPD
+390 TSFEPD
-396 RTILMAHPSVTH
+396 STI
-408 GPEQTP
+408 
-414 TPDTRFEPDNTIV
+414 I
-427 MARPSATKE
+427 MARPSVSQGRERTPTPA
-436 PQRAPIPDTGFEPD
+436 TGFEAE
-450 RTILMPHPSVSHV
+450 RTILMPHPSVAHSRDRV
-463 HDQAEFSATQVLAP
+463 EFSAMEAPQFSGAANSVPAAQTLAP
-477 ESAKSLEELAPAAV
+477 KSSKPPENAKPPGAV
-491 ASASKPN
+491 TASKPN
-498 RWLFAGAVCVGLIGL
+498 RWLFAGAVGVGLIGL
-513 GLWFAGSGDGSYMGS
+513 ALWLGGSGGGLFMGS
-528 NDPGGT
+528 KDPGGT
-534 MASRTLPIP
+534 SATRPLP
-543 VPETGSGSETIL
+543 VPETGPGSETIIS
-555 PASPSPSAAAS
+555 ASPSPSVTASAAA
-566 APAVVTADATALA
+566 
-579 TAMAASQAATAVAAP
+579 AVASANATP
-594 ATAASAAVAVASA
+594 LAQVTSASASAAATAASAPVAVASA
-607 PLPAASAAQTATQN
+607 PLSAASAAQLA
-621 TASAAARRAA
+621 ASAAARRAA
-631 QAARLSSSAPSA
+631 LAAKLPSTASSASP
-643 PQTAATSTPSDSPAQ
+643 TAATSTPTDSTAQ
-658 TNNNPRI
+658 TNNSQRI
-665 EPTSASAPARA
+665 EPASGSVPARA
-676 PVATVATTPARASP
+676 PAVTAATTPARGGP
-690 QTACAEASFL
+690 QVACAEASFL

>member
-1 MIDPNSPQPPA
+1 MIDPTPPQQPT
-12 RPPVSARDLAT
+12 RPLDSIRDADA
-23 GHSATEIASA
+23 GYSQSATEIASA
-33 AIAKAEPLLAHA
+33 AIAKAEPALAHA

-58 VLSLLGVGGFGMV
+58 ILSLLGVGGFGMV

-149 MAMPLYRGVTL
+149 MSMPLYRGVTL

-260 YSVAAVVHGCLCN
+260 YSVAAVVHGCMCN

-296 TVENHFGQTYSD
+296 TVESHFGQTYSD

-333 DEMNLQPPEDIQ
+333 DEMNLLPPEDIQ
-345 HFAWAEGFSVFST
+345 HFAWAEGFSAF
-358 LAAAPADS
+358 APLTAGS
-366 AAEHAT
+366 AADLGTEEVAT
-372 AERQKA
+372 ERKKPA
-378 RTQTADMTPTQD
+378 TKTADMTPTLD
-390 TRFEPD
+390 TSFEPD
-396 RTILMAHPSVTH
+396 RTVVM
-408 GPEQTP
+408 P
-414 TPDTRFEPDNTIV
+414 TADISFEPE
-427 MARPSATKE
+427 S
-436 PQRAPIPDTGFEPD
+436 
-450 RTILMPHPSVSHV
+450 TILMPHPSMAHSRDRV
-463 HDQAEFSATQVLAP
+463 EFSAMQAP
-477 ESAKSLEELAPAAV
+477 QLSGTANSVPAAQTHAPKSSKPLENAQLPGAV
-491 ASASKPN
+491 TASKPN
-498 RWLFAGAVCVGLIGL
+498 RWLFAGAVGVGLIGL
-513 GLWFAGSGDGSYMGS
+513 ALWLGGSGGGSSMGS
-528 NDPGGT
+528 KDPGDT
-534 MASRTLPIP
+534 SATRPLP
-543 VPETGSGSETIL
+543 VPETGPGSETIIS
-555 PASPSPSAAAS
+555 ASPSPSVAAS
-566 APAVVTADATALA
+566 AAALA
-579 TAMAASQAATAVAAP
+579 ASANVTPLAQVTSASAA
-594 ATAASAAVAVASA
+594 ATAASAPVAVASA
-607 PLPAASAAQTATQN
+607 PLSAASSAQLA
-621 TASAAARRAA
+621 ASAAARRAA
-631 QAARLSSSAPSA
+631 LAAKLPSTASSASP
-643 PQTAATSTPSDSPAQ
+643 TAATSNPTDSTSQ
-658 TNNNPRI
+658 TNNSQRI
-665 EPTSASAPARA
+665 EPPSGSVPGRAPAA
-676 PVATVATTPARASP
+676 PVAPTPVRGGP
-690 QTACAEASFL
+690 QVACAEASFL

>member
-1 MIDPNSPQPPA
+1 MIDPTPPQQPT
-12 RPPVSARDLAT
+12 RPLDSIRDADA
-23 GHSATEIASA
+23 GYSQSATEIASA
-33 AIAKAEPLLAHA
+33 AIAKAEPALAHA

-149 MAMPLYRGVTL
+149 MSMPLYRGVTL
-160 RQARLLLQRPPS
+160 RQARLLMQRPPS

-260 YSVAAVVHGCLCN
+260 YSVAAVVHGCMCN

-296 TVENHFGQTYSD
+296 TVESHFGQTYSD

-333 DEMNLQPPEDIQ
+333 DEMNLLPPEDIQ
-345 HFAWAEGFSVFST
+345 HFAWAEGFSAF
-358 LAAAPADS
+358 APLTAGS
-366 AAEHAT
+366 AADLGTEEVAT
-372 AERQKA
+372 ERKKPA
-378 RTQTADMTPTQD
+378 TKTADMTPTLD
-390 TRFEPD
+390 TSFEPD
-396 RTILMAHPSVTH
+396 RTVVM
-408 GPEQTP
+408 P
-414 TPDTRFEPDNTIV
+414 TADISFEPE
-427 MARPSATKE
+427 S
-436 PQRAPIPDTGFEPD
+436 
-450 RTILMPHPSVSHV
+450 TILMPHPSMAHSRDRV
-463 HDQAEFSATQVLAP
+463 EFSAMQAP
-477 ESAKSLEELAPAAV
+477 QLSGTANSVPAAQTHAPKSSKPLENAKPPGAV
-491 ASASKPN
+491 TASKPN
-498 RWLFAGAVCVGLIGL
+498 RWLFAGAVGVGLIGL
-513 GLWFAGSGDGSYMGS
+513 ALWLGGSGGGSSMGS
-528 NDPGGT
+528 KDPGDT
-534 MASRTLPIP
+534 SATRPLP
-543 VPETGSGSETIL
+543 VPETGPGSETIIS
-555 PASPSPSAAAS
+555 ASPSPSVAAS
-566 APAVVTADATALA
+566 AAALA
-579 TAMAASQAATAVAAP
+579 ASANVTPLAQVTSASAA
-594 ATAASAAVAVASA
+594 ATAASAPVAVASA
-607 PLPAASAAQTATQN
+607 LLSAASSAQLA
-621 TASAAARRAA
+621 ASAAARRAA
-631 QAARLSSSAPSA
+631 LAAKLPSTASSASP
-643 PQTAATSTPSDSPAQ
+643 TAATSNPTDSTSQ
-658 TNNNPRI
+658 TNNSQRI
-665 EPTSASAPARA
+665 EPPSGSVPARA
-676 PVATVATTPARASP
+676 PAAPVAPTPVRGGP
-690 QTACAEASFL
+690 QVACAEASFL

>member
-1 MIDPNSPQPPA
+1 MIDPSDTRQ
-12 RPPVSARDLAT
+12 SAKANASGSELAV
-23 GHSATEIASA
+23 GHSATASSTEIASA

-116 LRSFVSE
+116 LRSFVAE

-149 MAMPLYRGVTL
+149 MSMPLYRGVTL
-160 RQARLLLQRPPS
+160 RQARLLLQRPPN

-184 GALEYLHEN
+184 GALKYLHEN

-217 LGAARRTISETSHR
+217 LGAARRTITETSNR

-260 YSVAAVVHGCLCN
+260 YSVAAVIHGCLCN

-296 TVENHFGQTYSD
+296 TVESHFGQSYSD
-308 EFVATVEHAMAIQP
+308 EFVAAIEHAMAIQP
-322 QNRPQSVQAFR
+322 QNRPQSVQAFC
-333 DEMNLQPPEDIQ
+333 DEMALLPPDDIQ
-345 HFAWAEGFSVFST
+345 TFAWADGFSVFAPLTEALALPST
-358 LAAAPADS
+358 S
-366 AAEHAT
+366 TTAT
-372 AERQKA
+372 AERTKPV
-378 RTQTADMTPTQD
+378 TKTADLTPTMD
-390 TRFEPD
+390 MSVEP
-396 RTILMAHPSVTH
+396 
-408 GPEQTP
+408 E
-414 TPDTRFEPDNTIV
+414 
-427 MARPSATKE
+427 
-436 PQRAPIPDTGFEPD
+436 
-450 RTILMPHPSVSHV
+450 RTILMPHPSVAQGRERV
-463 HDQAEFSATQVLAP
+463 ELATPADPEFSGIG
-477 ESAKSLEELAPAAV
+477 ESVPGAEVSG
-491 ASASKPN
+491 SASKSN

-513 GLWFAGSGDGSYMGS
+513 GLWLGGGSFMGSKDGSSGVATR
-528 NDPGGT
+528 P
-534 MASRTLPIP
+534 LP
-543 VPETGSGSETIL
+543 VPETGPGSETIL
-555 PASPSPSAAAS
+555 APTAAPTVSAAPSNASSAASGSVVAASAAAAS
-566 APAVVTADATALA
+566 A
-579 TAMAASQAATAVAAP
+579 ASASVL
-594 ATAASAAVAVASA
+594 AASAPVSN
-607 PLPAASAAQTATQN
+607 ASAAQAA
-621 TASAAARRAA
+621 ASAAARRAA
-631 QAARLSSSAPSA
+631 LAAAKLPSSAPGAS
-643 PQTAATSTPSDSPAQ
+643 QTAGATANASGQSDNAGQSNVQRSEPAPG
-658 TNNNPRI
+658 NV
-665 EPTSASAPARA
+665 PARMPA
-676 PVATVATTPARASP
+676 STTATQPARGGP
-690 QTACAEASFL
+690 QAACAEASFF

-708 ECEKPEFTRLPFCV
+708 ECEKPEFTKLPFCV

-727 LVESQQRNQNQ
+727 LQESQRNQNQ

>member
-1 MIDPNSPQPPA
+1 MIDPSAPPQLAKSNPDSGES
-12 RPPVSARDLAT
+12 SAGAFNANA
-23 GHSATEIASA
+23 SATEIASA
-33 AIAKAEPLLAHA
+33 AIAKAEPVLAHA

-58 VLSLLGVGGFGMV
+58 ILSLLGVGGFGMV

-149 MAMPLYRGVTL
+149 MSMPLYRGVTL
-160 RQARLLLQRPPS
+160 RQARLLLQRPPN
-172 EEWLR
+172 EEWMR

-184 GALEYLHEN
+184 GALKYLHEN

-296 TVENHFGQTYSD
+296 TVEAHFGQSYS
-308 EFVATVEHAMAIQP
+308 ESFVAAIEHAMAIQP
-322 QNRPQSVQAFR
+322 QNRQQSVQAFC
-333 DEMNLQPPEDIQ
+333 DEMSLLPPEDIQ
-345 HFAWAEGFSVFST
+345 RFAWAEGFSAFAPLTAMPSAQ
-358 LAAAPADS
+358 LAAEDA
-366 AAEHAT
+366 AT
-372 AERQKA
+372 ARKKPG
-378 RTQTADMTPTQD
+378 TKTADLTPTLD
-390 TRFEPD
+390 TSFEP
-396 RTILMAHPSVTH
+396 
-408 GPEQTP
+408 E
-414 TPDTRFEPDNTIV
+414 
-427 MARPSATKE
+427 
-436 PQRAPIPDTGFEPD
+436 
-450 RTILMPHPSVSHV
+450 RTILMPHPSVGQGRERV
-463 HDQAEFSATQVLAP
+463 ELAAADDPEFSGIGNSEPAAQA
-477 ESAKSLEELAPAAV
+477 SAK
-491 ASASKPN
+491 ASKPPKKVKPPGQATASKPN

-513 GLWFAGSGDGSYMGS
+513 GLWLGGGSLTGSKDSGS
-528 NDPGGT
+528 SVATRP
-534 MASRTLPIP
+534 LP
-543 VPETGSGSETIL
+543 VPESGPGSETIL
-555 PASPSPSAAAS
+555 PSPNTSANSPATATSASAPAIVASAAAS
-566 APAVVTADATALA
+566 V
-579 TAMAASQAATAVAAP
+579 AASG
-594 ATAASAAVAVASA
+594 TAAAALTGASAPTLVASA
-607 PLPAASAAQTATQN
+607 PLSAASAAQAA
-621 TASAAARRAA
+621 ASAAARRAA
-631 QAARLSSSAPSA
+631 LAAKLPSSSASA
-643 PQTAATSTPSDSPAQ
+643 STAGVTNANTSTDSGAQ
-658 TNNNPRI
+658 SNAQSNTQNNNQRSDP
-665 EPTSASAPARA
+665 APGS
-676 PVATVATTPARASP
+676 TPARTPASNAANAPPRGGP
-690 QTACAEASFL
+690 QAACAEANFL

-708 ECEKPEFTRLPFCV
+708 ECEKPEFAKLPFCV

-727 LVESQQRNQNQ
+727 LQESQRNQNQ